1 MAYFMVVLLD
11 ESRMAK
17 VKGTG
22 LEDKIKYMFG
32 GELRLL
38 EVEVTEELKDKILAE
53 FETARVDSR
62 GAITDVPVAFM
73 RELFNQVVEKKSLGP
88 EVVEG
93 VLAKVA
99 EIKEM
104 AAKESE
110 YLPPPDIE
118 TE

>member
-11 ESRMAK
+11 DSRMAK
-17 VKGTG
+17 LKGTG
-22 LEDKIKYMFG
+22 LENNIKYMFG

-38 EVEVTEELKDKILAE
+38 EVEVSEELKDKILAE

-88 EVVEG
+88 EVIEG
-93 VLAKVA
+93 VLAKVD

>member
-11 ESRMAK
+11 DSRMEK
-17 VKGTG
+17 IKGTG
-22 LEDKIKYMFG
+22 LEEHIKYMFG

-38 EVEVTEELKDKILAE
+38 EVEVSEDLKDKILAE

-93 VLAKVA
+93 VLAKIG

-110 YLPPPDIE
+110 YLPPPEIE
-118 TE
+118 V

>member
-1 MAYFMVVLLD
+1 MAEYFMVVLLD
-11 ESRMAK
+11 DHRMSK
-17 VKGTG
+17 IRGTG
-22 LEDKIKYMFG
+22 LEEQIKYMFG
-32 GELRLL
+32 GELRCL
-38 EVEVTEELKDKILAE
+38 EVNVSEELKDKILQE
-53 FETARVDSR
+53 FDTARVDSR

-93 VLAKVA
+93 VLSKTK

-110 YLPPPDIE
+110 YLPPPEIE
-118 TE
+118 

>member
-11 ESRMAK
+11 DSRMAK
-17 VKGTG
+17 LRGTG
-22 LEDKIKYMFG
+22 LEDNIKYMFG

-38 EVEVTEELKDKILAE
+38 EVEVSEELKDKILAE

-93 VLAKVA
+93 VLAKVD

>member
-11 ESRMAK
+11 DHRMAK
-17 VKGTG
+17 LRGTG
-22 LEDKIKYMFG
+22 LEEHIKYMFG

-38 EVEVTEELKDKILAE
+38 EVEVNEELKDKILAE

-93 VLAKVA
+93 VLAKID

-110 YLPPPDIE
+110 YLPAPEIE

>member
-11 ESRMAK
+11 DKRMEK
-17 VKGTG
+17 IKGTE
-22 LEDKIKYMFG
+22 LEDKIQYMFG
-32 GELRLL
+32 GELRCLN
-38 EVEVTEELKDKILAE
+38 VEVSEELKDKVLQE
-53 FETARVDSR
+53 FDTARVDSR

-73 RELFNQVVEKKSLGP
+73 RELFNQVAEKKSLGP

-93 VLAKVA
+93 VLAKVN

-110 YLPPPDIE
+110 YLPPPEIE
-118 TE
+118 V

>member
-11 ESRMAK
+11 DSRMEK
-17 VKGTG
+17 IKGTG
-22 LEDKIKYMFG
+22 LEEHIKYMFG

-38 EVEVTEELKDKILAE
+38 EVEVSEDLKNKILAE

-93 VLAKVA
+93 VLAKIG

-110 YLPPPDIE
+110 YLPPPDIDV
-118 TE
+118 

>member
-11 ESRMAK
+11 DSRMGK
-17 VKGTG
+17 IKGTG
-22 LEDKIKYMFG
+22 LEEHIKSMFG

-38 EVEVTEELKDKILAE
+38 EVEVNEDLKNKILAE

-93 VLAKVA
+93 VLAKIG
-99 EIKEM
+99 EIKEL
-104 AAKESE
+104 AAKEAE

-118 TE
+118 V